1 MSSCACGTPGTC
13 CKSSSSRPSSAVPL
27 PRSHSRRDRPAHSA
41 SVWTIEQ
48 PPPTRDEQLESILA
62 DPQPLA
68 HKCGADGRSD
78 RPCCRDLKGEDE
90 RNLISPEIVRDIGSG
105 GRGCSD
111 GEARRGEEAWGSS
124 TTSRGPLLG
133 GRKMTS
139 FNASAV
145 SWMGSP
151 SGVFATRR
159 PSLIIGLSDGLTVPF
174 ALTAGLSSLGSSRLV
189 VTGGLAEL
197 CAGAISMGLG
207 GYLASQAELD
217 HFHYLRKQT
226 QARVLRSCAGEMERE
241 VHSILG
247 PLGVKEALS
256 RLVADDLR
264 SVEDDLFD
272 RPHGTTQGSEGV
284 VEAGAVAG
292 SSSTKKS
299 WWPSWSNKTGAIALG
314 DDEEGGQ
321 PKGNEEMGLTAF
333 LLKFGEGMEEVPR
346 SRLYISALTIGLS
359 YFIGGLIPLVP
370 YMADVTAE
378 TGLIISSA
386 VTVVVLFIFGG
397 FKTYFTGAEGGWGGY
412 LYGATSTMVVGGL
425 AAGAAYGLVKALG
438 VQE

>member
-90 RNLISPEIVRDIGSG
+90 RNLISPEIVRDI
-105 GRGCSD
+105 
-111 GEARRGEEAWGSS
+111 
-124 TTSRGPLLG
+124 
-133 GRKMTS
+133 
-139 FNASAV
+139 
-145 SWMGSP
+145 
-151 SGVFATRR
+151 
-159 PSLIIGLSDGLTVPF
+159 IIGLSDGLTVPF

-272 RPHGTTQGSEGV
+272 RPHGTTEGSEGV

-299 WWPSWSNKTGAIALG
+299 WWPSWSKKTGAIALG
-314 DDEEGGQ
+314 DDEEGGV